1 MKQLIVGLLILLICS
16 PFYSI
21 YAGDLKKLTL
31 DQVILGKGE
40 KLSSPLPYIPG
51 WMDDNFYFQFK
62 QGKLFKVNAK
72 TGKSDLVLKGSKD
85 SKVDVDSLLSFY
97 NPAEHT
103 KDYKKFLILKNGTV
117 SLFTIDENT
126 LIPLLESNAEIRD
139 KGVKNPT
146 FSPDGSKFAYT
157 LDGDLYVYDIAARK
171 SKRLTNDGSDDILNG
186 YASWV
191 YYEEILGRRS
201 RYRAFWWSPDSKR
214 IVFMRFDQSKV
225 PTFSLYRAKG
235 DYGYLESLRYPKA
248 GYPNPEVKIAVAD
261 VDTGT
266 LDWIG
271 FEDKN
276 EHYLA
281 FPTWNNRADKIYF
294 QWMNRG
300 QDHIKILAYHLDT
313 KNIQPVYEEKQKTW
327 VNFFDGSNF
336 NLLKNDDI
344 ILITS
349 KDGWFHIYYLATNGK
364 EHQLTSGEWSVSNIE
379 AINVK
384 KKKIYFSANK
394 EESTQSHFY
403 VIDFSGKK
411 MKKLTMV
418 KGQHRVTV
426 SPSGRYFVDRFSS
439 LTQPDKM
446 ELRDYRGKLIREIGD
461 SFNANFDNYE
471 ISKVKAELFRIK
483 TDDGF
488 QLPASWYLPPRFD
501 KSKKYPVVIT
511 IYGGPGSAIVGDS
524 YGAGYR
530 RGWRKFFLAQEGIIN
545 LFVDNR
551 GSFHFGKK
559 GMDLM
564 HRKLGKWELYDY
576 IQVVKFLRSQPF
588 VDANKIGITGHSYG
602 GFVTAYCL
610 TKGGEYFKYGISGS
624 PVSDWK
630 LYDSVYTE
638 RYMDTPQENPEGYKE
653 GSCMNFVDGYAGIM
667 RLTHGTM
674 DDNVHPQNSIQLVE
688 AILNAGKTL
697 DFMLYPGDRHGIRG
711 PRRFEY
717 NKSDFN
723 FWLKHFFGRILE

>member
-1 MKQLIVGLLILLICS
+1 MKQLTAVLVILFIFS
-16 PFYSI
+16 PFYSLN
-21 YAGDLKKLTL
+21 AGDLKKMTL
-31 DQVILGKGE
+31 EMLITGKGE
-40 KLSSPLPYIPG
+40 KLSNSLPYVPG
-51 WMDDNFYFQFK
+51 WMDDNYYFHFK

-85 SKVDVDSLLSFY
+85 SKVKVDSLLSFY
-97 NPAEHT
+97 SPAEHT
-103 KDYKKFLILKNGTV
+103 EDYKKFLILKKGTI
-117 SLFTIDENT
+117 SLFSIDENT
-126 LIPLLESNAEIRD
+126 LIPLLESNAEKRD
-139 KGVKNPT
+139 KGAKNPK

-157 LDGDLYVYDIAARK
+157 QDGDLYVYDIAARK
-171 SKRLTNDGSDDILNG
+171 NKRLTTDGTDDILNG

-214 IVFMRFDQSKV
+214 IVFMRFDQSQV
-225 PTFSLYRAKG
+225 PAFHLYRAKG

-248 GYPNPEVKIAVAD
+248 GYPNPTVKIAVAD
-261 VDTGT
+261 VNSGNI
-266 LDWIG
+266 DWLP

-281 FPTWNNRADKIYF
+281 FPEWNHRGNKVYF

-313 KNIQPVYEEKQKTW
+313 KKIHPVYEEKQKTW
-327 VNFFDGSNF
+327 VNFFSGNDF
-336 NLLKNDDI
+336 TLLKNDDI
-344 ILITS
+344 IMSTS
-349 KDGWFHIYYLATNGK
+349 KDGWFHIYYISNTGK
-364 EHQLTSGEWSVSNIE
+364 ERQLTSGEWSVSNID
-379 AINVK
+379 AINPK
-384 KKKIYFSANK
+384 KKRIYFSADK

-403 VIDFSGKK
+403 SIDFSGKK
-411 MKKLTMV
+411 MKKLTV
-418 KGQHRVTV
+418 AKGQHRVTV
-426 SPSGRYFVDRFSS
+426 SPTGRYFVDRFSG
-439 LTQPDKM
+439 LTTPAKM
-446 ELRDYRGKLIREIGD
+446 ELRDYRGKLIRKIGD
-461 SFNANFDNYE
+461 SYNENFEKYE

-488 QLPASWYLPPRFD
+488 ELPAAWYLPPNFD
-501 KSKKYPVVIT
+501 KTKKYPVVIT

-524 YGAGYR
+524 YGTGYR

-576 IQVVKFLRSQPF
+576 IQTVKYLRTQPF
-588 VDANKIGITGHSYG
+588 VDAEKIGITGHSYG
-602 GFVTAYCL
+602 GYMTAYAL

-624 PVSDWK
+624 LVSDWK

-638 RYMDTPQENPEGYKE
+638 RFMDTPQENPEGYKE
-653 GSCMNFVDGYAGIM
+653 GNCINFVDGYNGVM

-674 DDNVHPQNSIQLVE
+674 DDNVHPQNAIQLVE

-697 DFMLYPGDRHGIRG
+697 EFMLYPGDRHGIRG

-717 NKSDFN
+717 IKSDIN
-723 FWLKHFFGRILE
+723 FWFKHFFGKTL